1 MALVVNSAVSPKVKK
16 RFLIIAP
23 FAFLPIQEISGLHKE
38 ANFDL

>member
-16 RFLIIAP
+16 RFLIIAS
-23 FAFLPIQEISGLHKE
+23 FAFPLSQEISDLPKE